1 VSIPPT
7 ESARYQVILYRS
19 AVNGI
24 VPCVIRDR
32 FIVTLSKTKKK
43 EGIAI
48 QPSANVAS
56 ICSYIQN
63 IPQIHKQLAT
73 NAYLSFTSQLRIK
86 AA

>member
-1 VSIPPT
+1 MCDQGQIYCYSV
-7 ESARYQVILYRS
+7 Q
-19 AVNGI
+19 
-24 VPCVIRDR
+24 D
-32 FIVTLSKTKKK
+32 KKK
-43 EGIAI
+43 EGLAI